1 MEIQSVELVLVAKG
15 RRLCVHTKIMIN
27 NKIVNIINR
36 RVDRKGVGK
45 LLLLMKIEL

>member
-15 RRLCVHTKIMIN
+15 RRLRLCISIEIMIN

-36 RVDRKGVGK
+36 RVDRKRGLGS
-45 LLLLMKIEL
+45 